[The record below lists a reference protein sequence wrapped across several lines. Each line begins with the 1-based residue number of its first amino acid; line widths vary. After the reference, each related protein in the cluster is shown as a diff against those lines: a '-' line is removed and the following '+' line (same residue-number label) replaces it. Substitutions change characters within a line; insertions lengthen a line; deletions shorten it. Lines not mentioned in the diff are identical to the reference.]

1 MNSRILKSTLFFFLL
16 VTGYFLL
23 ITSAEAATLYFYPQN
38 VSLVPGE
45 EVLIDVRIN
54 TEETINAVELEG
66 ALSGVAATLRSI
78 DNAGSD
84 LSIFVEKP
92 SVKGR
97 SGFRLVGGAP
107 VGLAGERI
115 LARLAVRGELPGKS
129 VLSFIPDKTRALLA
143 DGTGNSAAIE
153 VMGATINVAAR
164 SKDYL
169 IISSESHP
177 DQNQWYALSTANLR
191 FSFDPQAAYS
201 YVVTR
206 DPLESPDDVADRP
219 EGTATWDGGVKLQDM
234 PEGVTYFAV
243 RKKGSESV
251 SRYRLMND
259 VTEPEWIEVRRN
271 EGSVETEGRPFLSFL
286 AKDAYSGVE
295 YYEMRINGGEPVTVN
310 SPQPLPDEY
319 TILSIR
325 AYDRAGNYIEEF
337 IPGPQKDFSLW
348 VWAAILFVLLV
359 WVSGIIDT
367 DKRKK

>member
-1 MNSRILKSTLFFFLL
+1 MSSRTIKAVFFFLL

-23 ITSAEAATLYFYPQN
+23 VTSASAATLYFYPQN
-38 VSLVPGE
+38 ISLVPGE
-45 EVLIDVRIN
+45 EALIDIRLN
-54 TEETINAVELEG
+54 TDETVNAVELEG
-66 ALSGVAATLRSI
+66 VVSGVVATLRGI

-92 SVKGR
+92 NVKGK

-107 VGLAGERI
+107 AGLSGELV

-129 VLSFIPDKTRALLA
+129 TLSFTPDKTRVLLA
-143 DGTGNSAAIE
+143 DGTGNSAAVE
-153 VMGATINVAAR
+153 FMSAAISIVPR

-177 DQNQWYALSTANLR
+177 DQNQWYAANTAQLR
-191 FSFDPQAAYS
+191 FSFDPAAAYS

-206 DPLESPDDVADRP
+206 NPLEDPDAVADKP
-219 EGTATWDGGVKLQDM
+219 EGSAVWDGGVKLGDL
-234 PEGVTYFAV
+234 PEGVSYFAV
-243 RKKGSESV
+243 RKIGSNSV
-251 SRYRLMND
+251 SRYRMMTD
-259 VTEPEWIEVRRN
+259 VTDPAWVEVRRN
-271 EGSVETEGRPFLSFL
+271 DGTIETEGRPFLSFL
-286 AKDAYSGVE
+286 AQDDYSGVE
-295 YYEMRINGGEPVTVN
+295 HYEMRINGGEPVTVN

-319 TILSIR
+319 TVLSIR